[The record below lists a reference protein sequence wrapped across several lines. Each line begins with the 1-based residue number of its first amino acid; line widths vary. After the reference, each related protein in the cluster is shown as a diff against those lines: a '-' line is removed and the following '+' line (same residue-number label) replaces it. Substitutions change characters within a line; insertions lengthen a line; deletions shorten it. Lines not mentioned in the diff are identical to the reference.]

1 MILDTF
7 SKEVLTLLEKTYQA
21 ERETM
26 IQAAKLMSDVI
37 QNDGLIY
44 TFGTGHSHLI
54 AEEVFYRAGG
64 LVPLY
69 AMIEDGV
76 SGNHEVTKSEHVER
90 LHGYAKLI
98 LDYHRPTSND
108 VVIIVSNSGRNAVP
122 VEMALECRQRNIPTI
137 CITSVTYS
145 KGQSSRHESGQRLFE
160 VCDIVLDNHS
170 KFGDAATMIDGFDQ
184 PVGPTSNIT
193 AGYIIH
199 GLIVQT
205 IENLVQAGIDVPVFY
220 SGNLDGA
227 REKNDV
233 FLNKYWSRIRVF

>member
-7 SKEVLTLLEKTYQA
+7 NSEVLHLIQKTIKQEK
-21 ERETM
+21 ET
-26 IQAAKLMSDVI
+26 IVKAAQLMSLVI
-37 QNDGLIY
+37 KQDGLIY

-90 LHGYAKLI
+90 LTGYAKLI

-122 VEMALECRQRNIPTI
+122 IEMAMECKERGIPTI
-137 CITSVTYS
+137 CITSVEYS
-145 KGQSSRHESGQRLFE
+145 KGQSARHKSNKRLFE
-160 VCDIVLDNHS
+160 LCDIVLDNHS
-170 KFGDAATMIDGFDQ
+170 RFGDAATKIKGLDQ

-193 AGYIIH
+193 AGYIMH
-199 GLIVQT
+199 ALVVCT
-205 IENLVQAGIDVPVFY
+205 IDNLVKDNVDVPVFY

-233 FLNKYWSRIRVF
+233 FLEKYWSRIRVF